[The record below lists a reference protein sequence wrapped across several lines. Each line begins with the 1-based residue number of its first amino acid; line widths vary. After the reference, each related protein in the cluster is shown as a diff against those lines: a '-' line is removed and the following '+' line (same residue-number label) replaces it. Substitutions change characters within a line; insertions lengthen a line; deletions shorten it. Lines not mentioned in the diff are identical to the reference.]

1 MIHISNRHLELRP
14 VVRTG
19 GESVGMRGLLA
30 AAAGDQLVR
39 GYESTWTALSDDPAL
54 VARVKA
60 TEPDLWVGLPLGRRV
75 HWSDDRASIMPVIV
89 APW

>member
-19 GESVGMRGLLA
+19 GESVGMTGLLA
-30 AAAGDQLVR
+30 AAAGDPLVR
-39 GYESTWTALSDDPAL
+39 GYESTWTALSTDPTMI
-54 VARVKA
+54 ARVRA

-75 HWSDDRASIMPVIV
+75 HWSDDHASILPVGV
-89 APW
+89 TPW